1 MNSRA
6 TKNHTTIWLIICLY
20 GWIFACYTFATLAPY
35 PATDALKGAMAPY
48 RLAAGKYVHAEA
60 MPEEDGVRL
69 PNEVPFLLYAPERP
83 KTGTVPLVVFLPG
96 SGEKGPDLAQQ
107 FRQKTIFAKVADPAF
122 QKRHPCYLLALSPP
136 AAAGTLLD
144 GLPGEPSHV
153 QKLLFGAIEEV
164 AKTRKGP
171 AVDFSRIYLT
181 GLSYGA
187 GGVYGLMTSYPGKFA
202 AGVPVATF
210 PPPAFFAETG
220 KPLRVWHLY
229 NEGDWAASGLSE
241 EQTKPFADAVRAGG
255 GEFRLSTYP
264 ATGHN
269 AWDAAWREDP
279 VWDWMFAQ
287 GAGGPFGRPDRPQG
301 RIPDPTR
308 SVGGGRE
315 NHAENAESAE
325 ARPPAVTASKPGRDG
340 RTGPERAADGLDGT
354 AYVSASPVSAGDW
367 LQAEWSVPV
376 QGRIEVRTGLP
387 DGTLRLS
394 KGRVEVSA
402 DGKMWSRATS
412 VSRRTGTCAFS
423 QRTGIRFLRLLPENR
438 APEPFAVREISVKP

>member
-1 MNSRA
+1 MIAKHIGLFIGMVSVVRTSSA
-6 TKNHTTIWLIICLY
+6 ALV
-20 GWIFACYTFATLAPY
+20 PY

-60 MPEEDGVRL
+60 MPAEDGVRL
-69 PNEVPFLLYAPERP
+69 PNEVPFLLYTPERP
-83 KTGTVPLVVFLPG
+83 KTGKVPLVVFLPG
-96 SGEKGPDLAQQ
+96 NGEKGPDLVQQ
-107 FRQKTIFAKVADPAF
+107 FRQRTIFEKVTGAAF

-144 GLPGEPSHV
+144 GLPGEPSPV

-171 AVDFSRIYLT
+171 QVDFSRIYLT

-187 GGVYGLMTSYPGKFA
+187 GGVYGLMTSYPGRFA

-220 KPLRVWHLY
+220 KPLRIWHLY

-241 EQTKPFADAVRAGG
+241 AQTRPFADAVRAGG

-279 VWDWMFAQ
+279 VWDWMFTQ
-287 GAGGPFGRPDRPQG
+287 GARGDGNGMAHG

-308 SVGGGRE
+308 RVGGGGE
-315 NHAENAESAE
+315 KHAESAE
-325 ARPPAVTASKPGRDG
+325 SAEIRPPAVTASKPGRDG
-340 RTGPERAADGLDGT
+340 RTGPERALDGLDGT
-354 AYVSASPVSAGDW
+354 AYVSASPVAAGDW
-367 LQAEWSVPV
+367 LQVEWSAPV
-376 QGRIEVRTGLP
+376 QGRVEVRTGLS

-402 DGKMWSRATS
+402 DGKMWSRVGT
-412 VSRRTGTCAFS
+412 VSGKTGVCAFQ
-423 QRTGIRFLRLLPENR
+423 QRTGIRFLRLLPEPR
-438 APEPFAVREISVKP
+438 LPESLAVREIAVKP

>member
-1 MNSRA
+1 MNNAMSFRFLSA
-6 TKNHTTIWLIICLY
+6 GAWLIAIQT
-20 GWIFACYTFATLAPY
+20 TFAALTPY
-35 PATDALKGAMAPY
+35 SATDALKGAMAPY

-60 MPEEDGVRL
+60 MPAEDGAPL
-69 PNEVPFLLYAPERP
+69 PNEVPFLLYTPERP
-83 KTGTVPLVVFLPG
+83 KTGKVPLVVFLPG
-96 SGEKGPDLAQQ
+96 NGEKGPDLVQQ
-107 FRQKTIFAKVADPAF
+107 FRQRTIFEKVTGAAF

-144 GLPGEPSHV
+144 GLPGEPSPV

-171 AVDFSRIYLT
+171 QVDSSRIYLT

-220 KPLRVWHLY
+220 RPLRIWHLY

-241 EQTKPFADAVRAGG
+241 AQTRPFADAVRAGG

-279 VWDWMFAQ
+279 VWDWMFTQ
-287 GAGGPFGRPDRPQG
+287 GARGDGNGMAHG

-308 SVGGGRE
+308 RVGGGGE
-315 NHAENAESAE
+315 KHAESAE
-325 ARPPAVTASKPGRDG
+325 SAEIRPPAVRVGVSGRRGRLAAGRMERAGAGPRRGPHGTFGRDAAALQ
-340 RTGPERAADGLDGT
+340 GPRGGFRRRQNVEPRRHGLGQD
-354 AYVSASPVSAGDW
+354 
-367 LQAEWSVPV
+367 
-376 QGRIEVRTGLP
+376 RR
-387 DGTLRLS
+387 LRLPATH
-394 KGRVEVSA
+394 RHPLPA
-402 DGKMWSRATS
+402 PPPRTPPSRAP
-412 VSRRTGTCAFS
+412 RRPRNRGEA
-423 QRTGIRFLRLLPENR
+423 LRRRR
-438 APEPFAVREISVKP
+438 ARRR

>member
-1 MNSRA
+1 MTL
-6 TKNHTTIWLIICLY
+6 TKTCLIVAICFTA
-20 GWIFACYTFATLAPY
+20 GCAFSTLSPY
-35 PATDALKGAMAPY
+35 PATDALNGAMAPY

-60 MPEEDGVRL
+60 MPAEDGVRL
-69 PNEVPFLLYAPERP
+69 PNEVPFLLYTPERP
-83 KTGTVPLVVFLPG
+83 KTGKVPLVVFLPG

-107 FRQKTIFAKVADPAF
+107 FRQRTIFSKVTGAEF
-122 QKRHPCYLLALSPP
+122 QKKHPCYLLALSPP

-144 GLPGEPSHV
+144 GLPGEPSPV

-164 AKTRKGP
+164 ARTRKGP
-171 AVDFSRIYLT
+171 QVDFSRIYLT

-187 GGVYGLMTSYPGKFA
+187 GGVYGLMTSYPGTFA

-210 PPPAFFAETG
+210 PPPAFFAEAG

-241 EQTKPFADAVRAGG
+241 AQTKPFADAVRAGG

-279 VWDWMFAQ
+279 VWDWMFTQ
-287 GAGGPFGRPDRPQG
+287 GANGPARATSAPPFD

-308 SVGGGRE
+308 RGGGE
-315 NHAENAESAE
+315 GDTHAENAESAE
-325 ARPPAVTASKPGRDG
+325 NAAPRPPVATASKPGRDAK
-340 RTGPERAADGLDGT
+340 TGPERALDGLDGT
-354 AYVSASPVSAGDW
+354 AYVSASPVAAGDW
-367 LQAEWSVPV
+367 VQVEWGAPV
-376 QGRIEVRTGLP
+376 QGRIEVRTGLS

-394 KGRVEVSA
+394 KGRVEVSV
-402 DGKMWSRATS
+402 DGRVWS
-412 VSRRTGTCAFS
+412 RTGTVSQKTGVCAFQ
-423 QRTGIRFLRLLPENR
+423 QRTGIRFLRLLPEPR
-438 APEPFAVREISVKP
+438 LPEPLAVREIAVRP

>member
-1 MNSRA
+1 MNKTASFRFA
-6 TKNHTTIWLIICLY
+6 STCVWLVVLQ
-20 GWIFACYTFATLAPY
+20 AASAALAPY
-35 PATDALKGAMAPY
+35 PTTEALKAAMAPY
-48 RLAAGKYVHAEA
+48 GLMAGKYVHAEA
-60 MPEEDGVRL
+60 MPSEDGVPL
-69 PNEVPFLLYAPERP
+69 PNEVPFLLYTPERP
-83 KTGTVPLVVFLPG
+83 KTGKVPLVVFLPG
-96 SGEKGPDLAQQ
+96 NGEKGPDLAQQ
-107 FRQKTIFAKVADPAF
+107 FRQRTIFSKVTDPAF
-122 QKRHPCYLLALSPP
+122 QKKHPCYLLALSPP

-144 GLPGEPSHV
+144 GLPGEPSPV
-153 QKLLFGAIEEV
+153 QKLLFGAIEEI
-164 AKTRKGP
+164 AKSRKGP
-171 AVDFSRIYLT
+171 QVDFSRIYLT

-241 EQTKPFADAVRAGG
+241 AQTKPFADAVRAGG

-279 VWDWMFAQ
+279 VWDWMF
-287 GAGGPFGRPDRPQG
+287 GAKPGDPAVRPDRPQG

-308 SVGGGRE
+308 ASIPQGEAGSGGASPSGKPP
-315 NHAENAESAE
+315 
-325 ARPPAVTASKPGRDG
+325 RPSVTASKPGRDA
-340 RTGPERAADGLDGT
+340 RTEPERALDGLDGT

-367 LQAEWSVPV
+367 LQAEWSAPV
-376 QGRIEVRTGLP
+376 QGRIEVRTGFS

-402 DGKMWSRATS
+402 DGKMWSRVGT
-412 VSRRTGTCAFS
+412 VSGKTGVCTFQ
-423 QRTGIRFLRLLPENR
+423 QRTGIRFLRLLPEPHK
-438 APEPFAVREISVKP
+438 PEPLVVREIMTKP

>member
-1 MNSRA
+1 MNKTASFRFA
-6 TKNHTTIWLIICLY
+6 STCVWLVVLQ
-20 GWIFACYTFATLAPY
+20 AASAALAPY
-35 PATDALKGAMAPY
+35 PTTEALKAAMAPY
-48 RLAAGKYVHAEA
+48 GLMAGKYVHAEA
-60 MPEEDGVRL
+60 MPSEDGVPL
-69 PNEVPFLLYAPERP
+69 PNEVPFLLYTPERP
-83 KTGTVPLVVFLPG
+83 KTGKVPLVVFLPG
-96 SGEKGPDLAQQ
+96 NGEKGPDLAQQ
-107 FRQKTIFAKVADPAF
+107 FRQRTIFAKVTGAEF

-144 GLPGEPSHV
+144 GLPGEPSPV

-171 AVDFSRIYLT
+171 QVDSSRIYLT

-220 KPLRVWHLY
+220 NPLRVWHLY

-241 EQTKPFADAVRAGG
+241 EQTRPFADAVRAGG
-255 GEFRLSTYP
+255 GEFRISTYP

-279 VWDWMFAQ
+279 VWDWMF
-287 GAGGPFGRPDRPQG
+287 GAKPGDPAVRPDRPQG

-308 SVGGGRE
+308 RVDDGKE
-315 NHAENAESAE
+315 KYAENAEIAE
-325 ARPPAVTASKPGRDG
+325 VRPPVVTTSKPGRDA
-340 RTGPERAADGLDGT
+340 RTGPERALDGLDGT
-354 AYVSASPVSAGDW
+354 AYVSASPVAAGDW
-367 LQAEWSVPV
+367 VQVEWGAPV
-376 QGRIEVRTGLP
+376 QGRIEVRTGLS

-394 KGRVEVSA
+394 KGRVEVSV
-402 DGKMWSRATS
+402 DGRMWSRVGT
-412 VSRRTGTCAFS
+412 VSGKTGVCAFQ
-423 QRTGIRFLRLLPENR
+423 QRTGIRFLRLLPEPR
-438 APEPFAVREISVKP
+438 LPEPLAVREIAVKP